1 MADNEWAPLYAAKAY
16 LDLVGRVA
24 LGWMWLRIASVAVDP
39 TDAVSRDKRR
49 LASFFSGY
57 FEPDFHLH
65 ASRVLA
71 ILDRPS
77 FFSHAA

>member
-24 LGWMWLRIASVAVDP
+24 LGWMWLRMASAAADP
-39 TDAVSRDKRR
+39 ADAISRDKRQ

-57 FEPDFHLH
+57 FEADFQLH

-77 FFSHAA
+77 VFSHAA

>member
-1 MADNEWAPLYAAKAY
+1 
-16 LDLVGRVA
+16 
-24 LGWMWLRIASVAVDP
+24 LGWMWLRMAAAAAELADEIG
-39 TDAVSRDKRR
+39 RDKRK

-57 FEPDFHLH
+57 FEADFQLH

-77 FFSHAA
+77 VFSYAA